1 VSVHP
6 SQQNYLKPGVVFYVG
21 SSMTDKTKQTEDVET
36 KNPPK
41 SQESQDPLAC
51 ERAAYDDAARHFGVD
66 VMALRHYFP
75 RGRP

>member
-1 VSVHP
+1 
-6 SQQNYLKPGVVFYVG
+6 
-21 SSMTDKTKQTEDVET
+21 MTEKNKQTECVEE

-41 SQESQDPLAC
+41 SQDSLAC

-75 RGRP
+75 KGRP